1 MSNEFSGM
9 RSLVTLTGAVTVNWW
24 GWKADKIA
32 DACTGVSSPL
42 SRSMLLRDVVDK
54 IK

>member
-1 MSNEFSGM
+1 MSNEFSGL
-9 RSLVTLTGAVTVNWW
+9 RSLVTLTGDITVKWR
-24 GWKADKIA
+24 GWEADKMA

-54 IK
+54 VK